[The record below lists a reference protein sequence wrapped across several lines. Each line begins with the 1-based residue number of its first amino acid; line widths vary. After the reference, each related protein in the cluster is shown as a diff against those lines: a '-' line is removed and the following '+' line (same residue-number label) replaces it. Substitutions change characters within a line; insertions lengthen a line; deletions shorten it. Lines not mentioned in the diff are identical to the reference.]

1 MIVSINWSDKGI
13 SHILETCMNTG
24 FQTFCTWLA
33 IIKVEVRSL
42 KAKDLL
48 TAIQIDAA
56 GELKKL
62 SSYTYV
68 FVKDGDKQTNHL
80 RIKTEESKIILQKQQ
95 NQVLTLNELIK
106 VLNTAKESEIYVE
119 DELVFGYKLVKQ
131 GISLG

>member
-1 MIVSINWSDKGI
+1 M
-13 SHILETCMNTG
+13 
-24 FQTFCTWLA
+24 
-33 IIKVEVRSL
+33 

-48 TAIQIDAA
+48 TAIQVDAA

-131 GISLG
+131 GIFLG

>member
-1 MIVSINWSDKGI
+1 M
-13 SHILETCMNTG
+13 
-24 FQTFCTWLA
+24 
-33 IIKVEVRSL
+33 

-56 GELKKL
+56 GEL
-62 SSYTYV
+62 
-68 FVKDGDKQTNHL
+68 KDGDKQTNHL

>member
-1 MIVSINWSDKGI
+1 
-13 SHILETCMNTG
+13 
-24 FQTFCTWLA
+24 
-33 IIKVEVRSL
+33 L

-68 FVKDGDKQTNHL
+68 FDGDKQTNHL